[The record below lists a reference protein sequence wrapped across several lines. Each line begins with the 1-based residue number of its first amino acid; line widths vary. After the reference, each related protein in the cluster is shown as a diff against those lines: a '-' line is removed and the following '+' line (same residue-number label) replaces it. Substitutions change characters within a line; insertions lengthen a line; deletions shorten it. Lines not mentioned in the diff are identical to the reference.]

1 MNNTYF
7 FVKKRD
13 FPVLVFTGMLSPS
26 SEAILSSLIRDPS
39 RADTMMAEVRSQS
52 ADDLVDGV
60 SSVQEARYDFQHY
73 FGNRYAR
80 STYLDALH

>member
-1 MNNTYF
+1 
-7 FVKKRD
+7 
-13 FPVLVFTGMLSPS
+13 
-26 SEAILSSLIRDPS
+26 
-39 RADTMMAEVRSQS
+39 MMAEVRSQS

-80 STYLDALH
+80 FMHSETRHWTFGHAHDDYG